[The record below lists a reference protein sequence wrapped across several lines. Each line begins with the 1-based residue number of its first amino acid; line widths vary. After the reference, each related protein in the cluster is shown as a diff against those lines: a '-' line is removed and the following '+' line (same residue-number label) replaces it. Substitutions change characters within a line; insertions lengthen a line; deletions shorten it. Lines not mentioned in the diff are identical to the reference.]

1 MFTFLVYAGMT
12 VAILQNEYKYKRK
25 KKKYFSCEI

>member
-25 KKKYFSCEI
+25 KKYFSCEI